1 MDLIELN
8 ASLVKMKSQDKQ
20 HDLTKYGRRDPGVP
34 SQNAEKADSSMRPAQ
49 KRRTGGGPAHIG
61 TPHGG
66 TIMATGGDA
75 MEESEADISCDSEGS
90 APGSPSADEF
100 AMRADQVTTCA
111 WEGCSVGDL
120 ANSDELI
127 AHVQNDHI
135 APKRARY
142 TCEWGDCA
150 RKGTNHPSGYA
161 LKAHMR
167 SHTKEKPFFCHLPEC
182 DRSFTRSDALAK
194 HMRTVHEPEPPR
206 AAITNANPI
215 DPATGQPKK
224 GPKLR
229 LSMNGKPTVKPV
241 APDVPVPVS
250 TQAPNDP
257 SPPMDNIQYIPARH
271 PITGQAGFMI
281 TYPPDIH
288 FSQFESEIPAN
299 QLMRLLRR
307 QLHWAQSEG
316 DALKREVEALEDL
329 RCKEWAAKEALL
341 EGVLQGELAHTQL
354 GEETLREMKDEVW
367 GPESKEL
374 EWSGTP
380 WWTREDHDKID
391 HLASPGD
398 MSVDDVLE
406 DANHTANAQQA
417 SASQAERD
425 EDMMAV
431 GALMGLSGAG

>member
-1 MDLIELN
+1 MSEVPDSPLSSISSSDEVDDHVSTPNRSARPSMDTDS
-8 ASLVKMKSQDKQ
+8 A
-20 HDLTKYGRRDPGVP
+20 GPP
-34 SQNAEKADSSMRPAQ
+34 SK
-49 KRRTGGGPAHIG
+49 KRRTGGHTAHVG

-66 TIMATGGDA
+66 TIMVAGADT
-75 MEESEADISCDSEGS
+75 MEDLDADISCDSEGS
-90 APGSPSADEF
+90 APGSPSADEY

-206 AAITNANPI
+206 AAATNANPI

-229 LSMNGKPTVKPV
+229 LSMNGKGPAKPV
-241 APDVPVPVS
+241 ITDAPVPAP
-250 TQAPNDP
+250 TQAPDDP

-307 QLHWAQSEG
+307 QLHWAQTESEE
-316 DALKREVEALEDL
+316 LKREVEGLEEL
-329 RCKEWAAKEALL
+329 RRKEWAAKEALL
-341 EGVLQGELAHTQL
+341 EGVLQGELASASFD
-354 GEETLREMKDEVW
+354 EATLQDMKGEVW

-374 EWSGTP
+374 DWSGSP
-380 WWTREDHDKID
+380 WWTKEGRANSARLE
-391 HLASPGD
+391 SPGMD
-398 MSVDDVLE
+398 VDEAVE
-406 DANHTANAQQA
+406 NANIVVNVQQP

-431 GALMGLSGAG
+431 GALMGLSGAS

>member
-1 MDLIELN
+1 MV
-8 ASLVKMKSQDKQ
+8 A
-20 HDLTKYGRRDPGVP
+20 G
-34 SQNAEKADSSMRPAQ
+34 A
-49 KRRTGGGPAHIG
+49 
-61 TPHGG
+61 
-66 TIMATGGDA
+66 DA
-75 MEESEADISCDSEGS
+75 MEESEADISCDSEAS

-167 SHTKEKPFFCHLPEC
+167 SHTKEKPFFCHLPGMFLRALLPHDLANPEPEC

-206 AAITNANPI
+206 AAATNANPI

-229 LSMNGKPTVKPV
+229 LSMNAKTPAK
-241 APDVPVPVS
+241 AAIPDVPAAPLP
-250 TQAPNDP
+250 TQAPDDP

-288 FSQFESEIPAN
+288 FSRFESEIPAN

-307 QLHWAQSEG
+307 QLHWATEESEE
-316 DALKREVEALEDL
+316 LKQEVEGLEEL
-329 RCKEWAAKEALL
+329 RRNEWAAKEALL
-341 EGVLQGELAHTQL
+341 EGVLQGELASSNLDDEIIHD
-354 GEETLREMKDEVW
+354 MKEEVW

-374 EWSGTP
+374 DWTGTP
-380 WWTREDHDKID
+380 WWTKGKDANGAQLD
-391 HLASPGD
+391 SPGMD
-398 MSVDDVLE
+398 VDEVLE
-406 DANHTANAQQA
+406 DANLAANAQQA

-431 GALMGLSGAG
+431 GALMGLSGAS

>member
-1 MDLIELN
+1 MSDMLPESPLS
-8 ASLVKMKSQDKQ
+8 SLSSSDEADD
-20 HDLTKYGRRDPGVP
+20 HISTPNRSARP
-34 SQNAEKADSSMRPAQ
+34 SIDTDTAGPPSK

>member
-1 MDLIELN
+1 MSEVPDSPLSSISSSDEVDDHVSTPNRSARPSMDTDS
-8 ASLVKMKSQDKQ
+8 A
-20 HDLTKYGRRDPGVP
+20 GPP
-34 SQNAEKADSSMRPAQ
+34 SK
-49 KRRTGGGPAHIG
+49 KRRTGGHTAHVG

-66 TIMATGGDA
+66 TIMVAGADTT
-75 MEESEADISCDSEGS
+75 EETDADISCDSEGS

-206 AAITNANPI
+206 AAATNANPI

-229 LSMNGKPTVKPV
+229 LSMNGKGPAKP
-241 APDVPVPVS
+241 AITDAPVPAP
-250 TQAPNDP
+250 TQVPDDP

-307 QLHWAQSEG
+307 QLHWAQTESEE
-316 DALKREVEALEDL
+316 LKREVEGLEEL
-329 RCKEWAAKEALL
+329 RRKEWAAKEALL
-341 EGVLQGELAHTQL
+341 EGVLQGELASASFD
-354 GEETLREMKDEVW
+354 EEILKDMKGEVW

-374 EWSGTP
+374 DWSGSP
-380 WWTREDHDKID
+380 WWTKEGRANSARLE
-391 HLASPGD
+391 SPGMD
-398 MSVDDVLE
+398 VDEAVE
-406 DANHTANAQQA
+406 NANIVVNAQQP

-431 GALMGLSGAG
+431 GALMGLSGAS

>member
-1 MDLIELN
+1 MVAGADTMEDL
-8 ASLVKMKSQDKQ
+8 D
-20 HDLTKYGRRDPGVP
+20 
-34 SQNAEKADSSMRPAQ
+34 
-49 KRRTGGGPAHIG
+49 
-61 TPHGG
+61 
-66 TIMATGGDA
+66 
-75 MEESEADISCDSEGS
+75 ADISCDSEGS

-206 AAITNANPI
+206 AAATNANPI

-229 LSMNGKPTVKPV
+229 LSMNGKGPAKPAV
-241 APDVPVPVS
+241 TDAPVPAP
-250 TQAPNDP
+250 TQAPDDP

-307 QLHWAQSEG
+307 QLHWAQTESEE
-316 DALKREVEALEDL
+316 LKREVEGLEEL
-329 RCKEWAAKEALL
+329 RRKEWAAKEALL
-341 EGVLQGELAHTQL
+341 EGVLQGELASSNFD
-354 GEETLREMKDEVW
+354 EETLQDMKGEVW

-374 EWSGTP
+374 DWSGSP
-380 WWTREDHDKID
+380 WWTKEGRANNARLE
-391 HLASPGD
+391 SPGMD
-398 MSVDDVLE
+398 VDEAVE
-406 DANHTANAQQA
+406 DANIVVNAQQP

-431 GALMGLSGAG
+431 GALMGLSGAS